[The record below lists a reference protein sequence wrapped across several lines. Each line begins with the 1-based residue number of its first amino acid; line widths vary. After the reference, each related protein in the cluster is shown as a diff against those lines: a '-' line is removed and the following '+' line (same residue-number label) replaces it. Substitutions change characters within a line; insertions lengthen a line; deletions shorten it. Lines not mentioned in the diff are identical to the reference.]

1 MEFELD
7 LSSIPSG
14 GSDVLTVVVEA
25 RMSGVAATG
34 RRPRF
39 NLTIPLKTAIDVEI
53 LGYVNQKI

>member
-7 LSSIPSG
+7 LTSIPSG
-14 GSDVLTVVVEA
+14 GSEVLTVVVEA
-25 RMSGVAATG
+25 RMNSVAAMG

-53 LGYVNQKI
+53 LG